1 MQSIQK
7 LSKNNKFL
15 ANITPMLWHAMHR
28 HIKSTI
34 SILTETSNNNLF
46 KKKEKQSKNHDS
58 AKCLV
63 TLHDTLKL
71 IVLQKQI
78 L

>member
-46 KKKEKQSKNHDS
+46 KNRKTKQKS
-58 AKCLV
+58 
-63 TLHDTLKL
+63 
-71 IVLQKQI
+71 
-78 L
+78 